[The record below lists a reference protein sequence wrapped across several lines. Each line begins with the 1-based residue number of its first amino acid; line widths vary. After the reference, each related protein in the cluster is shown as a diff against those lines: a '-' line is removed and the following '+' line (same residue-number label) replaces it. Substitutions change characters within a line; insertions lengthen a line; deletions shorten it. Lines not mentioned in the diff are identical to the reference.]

1 MNGSLS
7 IKTGKK
13 KKKTK
18 EVTVDKEE
26 DQGLQWEEDPEEG
39 SGRRLRRTASEA
51 GRKSRGWAILEVC

>member
-1 MNGSLS
+1 M
-7 IKTGKK
+7 
-13 KKKTK
+13 
-18 EVTVDKEE
+18 DKEE